1 MERLRVYKW
10 FILKIPEKISVGG
23 LISFQ
28 YKRFGKIRGKIFMTG
43 TLL

>member
-10 FILKIPEKISVGG
+10 SIQKIPEKNSVGG
-23 LISFQ
+23 LIFYQ